1 MKKFL
6 IISGSTKNDS
16 LNEYIGKKIQSELNL
31 KGFETK
37 LININNLVFDPVL
50 EQNNKNIDS
59 IINQAQQDI
68 MWADE
73 IVINYPLWWGYMP
86 AKLKGFFDKTLLP
99 GFAYIEDYK
108 NNKTIKL
115 LENKNLSIISTSGE
129 STEGIYKSIN
139 DSDFQIIK
147 GALCDF
153 TGMKLKYACRMGLVY
168 KTNKEQKDVELNN
181 FISKITQ

>member
-16 LNEYIGKKIQSELNL
+16 LNEYIGLKIQNDLEQ

-37 LININNLVFDPVL
+37 LININNLTFDPVL
-50 EQNNKNIDS
+50 VQNNPNIDL
-59 IINQAQQDI
+59 IIKQAQQNI

-99 GFAYIEDYK
+99 GFSYIKDYK

-115 LENKNLSIISTSGE
+115 LENKNLSVISTSGE
-129 STEGIYKSIN
+129 STESIYKSIN
-139 DSDFQIIK
+139 DSDFKIIK

-153 TGMKLKYACRMGLVY
+153 TGMKLKYAYRMSLVY
-168 KTNKEQKDVELNN
+168 KTTKEQKDIEINN
-181 FISKITQ
+181 FISKLTQ